1 MTQSS
6 REKALRTMVVWVILG
21 MLALAFGLSF
31 GLPSDAITCGVE
43 PLAKTYGDNILD
55 EDYQYQFQ
63 AISLVLPIPK
73 DEKFQETIGLKQ
85 EVLDAIL
92 ERRVLAKLGE
102 RMGLVAVKE
111 DAEELTSDGHVIV
124 LGNTY
129 DFLGEGTFN
138 YEAFKQR
145 HLPRFMVTEPKY
157 LEYQRQELLARTV
170 RDVLAGAIT
179 VSEAELRA
187 EYEGRQNQLSLRY
200 VRFEAGRFADLIDPA
215 AADVDKHI
223 EAHKDELVK
232 QFEAQGVRF
241 TKLPKQLRLRYI
253 QVKKPQPPAEDADKA
268 TKATYEAALK
278 DARAKIEGAAA
289 RQKAG
294 EDFRTIARQVSE
306 DAMTAARGG
315 DYGWASVEGTGT
327 GLDPMIDQTAATLKA
342 GEASAVVESEEGLY
356 LVRVDGVREGDV
368 PQEEALRELA
378 EEAVVRERGKALAK
392 QAAMEALQAL
402 KDGKKLTELFKS
414 PEVAAGIDALP
425 VEGELGELGGA
436 ASGGAASGP
445 EIRVTGLFAKERPIP
460 GLGQIAELTKAAWA
474 ADPKAEFIDG
484 AFEVP
489 DGVVIAAV
497 EKKETATDEGLAA
510 ARAELY
516 RELVERKAN
525 RVTARFAFNQCLADK
540 ARGDIVPRE
549 QKIQRLMTY
558 ETKLAVD
565 AEGNQVLKPYV
576 MCDRVGNRGGM
587 MRAAALMG
595 GGAR

>member
-1 MTQSS
+1 MTTS
-6 REKALRTMVVWVILG
+6 LRTSLKTMVAWLLLG

-342 GEASAVVESEEGLY
+342 GEVSAVVESEEGLY

>member
-1 MTQSS
+1 
-6 REKALRTMVVWVILG
+6 
-21 MLALAFGLSF
+21 
-31 GLPSDAITCGVE
+31 
-43 PLAKTYGDNILD
+43 
-55 EDYQYQFQ
+55 
-63 AISLVLPIPK
+63 
-73 DEKFQETIGLKQ
+73 
-85 EVLDAIL
+85 
-92 ERRVLAKLGE
+92 
-102 RMGLVAVKE
+102 
-111 DAEELTSDGHVIV
+111 
-124 LGNTY
+124 
-129 DFLGEGTFN
+129 
-138 YEAFKQR
+138 
-145 HLPRFMVTEPKY
+145 
-157 LEYQRQELLARTV
+157 
-170 RDVLAGAIT
+170 
-179 VSEAELRA
+179 
-187 EYEGRQNQLSLRY
+187 
-200 VRFEAGRFADLIDPA
+200 
-215 AADVDKHI
+215 
-223 EAHKDELVK
+223 
-232 QFEAQGVRF
+232 
-241 TKLPKQLRLRYI
+241 
-253 QVKKPQPPAEDADKA
+253 
-268 TKATYEAALK
+268 
-278 DARAKIEGAAA
+278 
-289 RQKAG
+289 
-294 EDFRTIARQVSE
+294 
-306 DAMTAARGG
+306 
-315 DYGWASVEGTGT
+315 
-327 GLDPMIDQTAATLKA
+327 
-342 GEASAVVESEEGLY
+342 
-356 LVRVDGVREGDV
+356 
-368 PQEEALRELA
+368 
-378 EEAVVRERGKALAK
+378 
-392 QAAMEALQAL
+392 MEALQAL

-516 RELVERKAN
+516 RELADKKAS

>member
-1 MTQSS
+1 
-6 REKALRTMVVWVILG
+6 MVAWLLLG

-253 QVKKPQPPAEDADKA
+253 QVKKPQPPAEDADKP
-268 TKATYEAALK
+268 TKAKYEAALK

-436 ASGGAASGP
+436 ASGGAASGGAASGP

>member
-1 MTQSS
+1 
-6 REKALRTMVVWVILG
+6 MVAWLLLG